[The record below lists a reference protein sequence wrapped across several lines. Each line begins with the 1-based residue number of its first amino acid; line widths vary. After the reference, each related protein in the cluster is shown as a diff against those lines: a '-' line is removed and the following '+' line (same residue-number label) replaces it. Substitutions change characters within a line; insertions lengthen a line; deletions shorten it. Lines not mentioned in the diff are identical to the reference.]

1 MYERKTVR
9 QGIRILLFL
18 MLALSCGRDEDRD
31 PSAPLSVA
39 VSIAPQIYFVDRIG
53 GDRVNAF
60 AVIPEGFSPATYEPS
75 PARMRALS
83 EADVYFSTG
92 VPFEESWLPRIEQAI
107 PGLRIVESHA
117 GIDLLPI
124 SHADAEN
131 DEDNLDG
138 DSHGTLDPHVWLSP
152 ELIASQVD
160 IISKTLMEIDP
171 AGEQVYRRGRD
182 SLLLDIAFLQQEMH
196 ELLDPVSGTS
206 FVVFHPAW
214 GYFADEFG
222 LVQIPVEIDGHE
234 PSLAQLADLITLVG
248 ERDVRFIFVSPQFSD
263 ASARTIAEQS
273 GIGLIEIDPLAEDWL
288 QNMRIVAARMREAL
302 ERE

>member
-1 MYERKTVR
+1 MYERKLVR
-9 QGIRILLFL
+9 QEVTALLL
-18 MLALSCGRDEDRD
+18 LPLALSCGGDGDRD

-39 VSIAPQIYFVDRIG
+39 VSIAPQLYFVDRIG
-53 GDRVNAF
+53 GNRVDAF
-60 AVIPEGFSPATYEPS
+60 AVIPEGFSPATYEPT

-83 EADVYFSTG
+83 DADIYFSIG
-92 VPFEESWLPRIEQAI
+92 VPFEESWLPRIEQAV

-117 GIDLLPI
+117 GIDLMPI
-124 SHADAEN
+124 DHADA
-131 DEDNLDG
+131 EDNLDG
-138 DSHGTLDPHVWLSP
+138 EGHGTLDPHIWLSP
-152 ELIASQVD
+152 ELVASQVD
-160 IISKTLMEIDP
+160 IISKTLTEIDP
-171 AGEQVYRRGRD
+171 PGEQVYRQGRD
-182 SLLLDIAFLQQEMH
+182 SLLLDIASLQQEMH
-196 ELLDPVSGTS
+196 ELLDPVNGAS

-214 GYFADEFG
+214 GYFAHEFG

-248 ERDVRFIFVSPQFSD
+248 QRNVRFIFVSPQFSD

-288 QNMRIVAARMREAL
+288 QNMRSVAGRMREAL